1 MNVVVCGAGLAAMRS
16 DVSPVVVVCGGVT
29 RAGSVVVVVIAL
41 SYKIEAEEKEEK
53 QLADAPN
60 WKGIH
65 V

>member
-1 MNVVVCGAGLAAMRS
+1 MNVEVCGAGLAAMRS
-16 DVSPVVVVCGGVT
+16 DVSPVVVVCGSVT

-53 QLADAPN
+53 QLADTHN